1 MVTVQAR
8 KVGGPSPK
16 RPSIREVLAP
26 WITSNTIMV
35 FLARATILR
44 HSTVPGIIDICQT
57 LSRLMEMIH
66 VMLYEEESK
75 GLDDPRGYIQ
85 DGPRA
90 VT

>member
-1 MVTVQAR
+1 LFGKESTQILSACKTTVKGKTGANCGVAKIYVR
-8 KVGGPSPK
+8 
-16 RPSIREVLAP
+16 L
-26 WITSNTIMV
+26 
-35 FLARATILR
+35 
-44 HSTVPGIIDICQT
+44 

-66 VMLYEEESK
+66 MKLYEEESK